1 MTCELVTGL
10 AEEPHVT
17 AEQVGLFN
25 VATLTGGNYLLDTQ
39 EKLTAEI
46 TSANSLSIGTGDV
59 LMQGRHVTIQ
69 SPETI
74 TLTSGTTGYRRID
87 LIVLRYTKDP
97 VTGYEDVSFA
107 VLEGEA
113 VTDGAPQLPLHTTG
127 DIITGGATLNELPVY
142 SVEIRDLVPQEPVF
156 YLKELRGL
164 EEILAVIDKLG
175 SAAALDALGIGQTS
189 MPTGKTVIPIVS
201 PDGVTEIGQY
211 LDFHTPGSKSD
222 YDFRLTAGSNGQLG
236 LSTQLGIGEGGT
248 GARTRTDALNNLA
261 FLGWNITNGSGADS
275 AAFWRSVGTGYAS
288 FNLPGQ
294 LIGQPS
300 QSGFLINLVSV
311 NEVHQEFWVQ
321 GSGQH
326 FRRWA
331 NAATGAMPGW
341 NLIYDSSTVVPIANG
356 GTGATNIASALANL
370 GINGNVQGLGF
381 SNDWVYV
388 YFSSGFAIC
397 HRTLSVTSA
406 VNKPWGNIYSSG
418 ELFSQAAAYPFPF
431 CNIPTVSVTVAKGDG
446 ANWVTL
452 STDRSNTHM
461 PSIYLVSATK
471 QAASPGYLYVTAMG
485 SIF

>member
-25 VATLTGGNYLLDTQ
+25 VATLTGGDYLLDTQ
-39 EKLTAEI
+39 DKLAAEI

-59 LMQGRHVTIQ
+59 LMQGRHVTVQ

-87 LIVLRYTKDP
+87 LIVMRYTKDP

-142 SVEIRDLVPQEPVF
+142 SVEIRDLAPQEPVF
-156 YLKELRGL
+156 CLKELRGL
-164 EEILAVIDKLG
+164 EEILAVID
-175 SAAALDALGIGQTS
+175 ALGTAAKYDAFSGLPLSTSKSTVPVIGT
-189 MPTGKTVIPIVS
+189 
-201 PDGVTEIGQY
+201 DGVMELGKVIA
-211 LDFHTPGSKSD
+211 FHLPGSKAD
-222 YDFRLTAGSNGQLG
+222 YDYRMTIGENKQLS

-248 GARTRTDALNNLA
+248 GARDRIAALNNLV
-261 FLGWNITNGSGADS
+261 FLGWNITNGTGSDS
-275 AAFWRSVGTGYAS
+275 AAFWRGVGTGYAS

-300 QSGFLINLVSV
+300 QSGFLINLVSI

-326 FRRWA
+326 FRRWG
-331 NAATGAMPGW
+331 NASTGMMPGW
-341 NLIYDSSTVVPIANG
+341 ALIYDSSAIIPVGNG
-356 GTGATNIASALANL
+356 GTGANNAASARANL
-370 GINGNVQGLGF
+370 GINDAVQASGT
-381 SNDWVYV
+381 SNGWRYVKFASGIAICGKTFDHQTYSIKKSWGGIYCSDYWAGQTYPFTFAAKPCVLQQVHVESGSAWVLSANDGTTSRSPGGY
-388 YFSSGFAIC
+388 YAAGSSQTTKKTQECIFAIG
-397 HRTLSVTSA
+397 
-406 VNKPWGNIYSSG
+406 PW
-418 ELFSQAAAYPFPF
+418 
-431 CNIPTVSVTVAKGDG
+431 K
-446 ANWVTL
+446 
-452 STDRSNTHM
+452 
-461 PSIYLVSATK
+461 
-471 QAASPGYLYVTAMG
+471 
-485 SIF
+485 

>member
-25 VATLTGGNYLLDTQ
+25 VATLAGGNYLLDTQ
-39 EKLTAEI
+39 DKLAAEI

-59 LMQGRHVTIQ
+59 LMQGRHVTVQ

-113 VTDGAPQLPLHTTG
+113 VADGAPQLPPHTTG

-156 YLKELRGL
+156 CLKELRGL
-164 EEILAVIDKLG
+164 EEILAVID
-175 SAAALDALGIGQTS
+175 ALGTAAKYNAFSGLPLSTSKSTVPVIGT
-189 MPTGKTVIPIVS
+189 
-201 PDGVTEIGQY
+201 DGVMELGKVI
-211 LDFHTPGSKSD
+211 DFHLPGSKAD
-222 YDFRLTAGSNGQLG
+222 YDYRMTIGENKQLS

-248 GARTRTDALNNLA
+248 GARDRIAALNNLA
-261 FLGWNITNGSGADS
+261 FLGWNITNGTGSDS
-275 AAFWRSVGTGYAS
+275 AAFWRGVGTGYAS

-300 QSGFLINLVSV
+300 QSGFLINLVSI

-326 FRRWA
+326 FRRWG
-331 NAATGAMPGW
+331 NASTGMMPGW
-341 NLIYDSSTVVPIANG
+341 ALIYDSSAIIPVGNG
-356 GTGATNIASALANL
+356 GTGANNAASARANL
-370 GINGNVQGLGF
+370 GINGAVQATGR
-381 SNDWVYV
+381 SNDWDYV
-388 YFSSGFAIC
+388 IFTSGLAIC
-397 HRTLSVTSA
+397 SRTLSVTSGA
-406 VNKPWGNIYSSG
+406 SKAWGSLYSTG
-418 ELFSQAAAYPFPF
+418 ELLSQAAAYPFTFREAPA
-431 CNIPTVSVTVAKGDG
+431 VSIMAAKGEG
-446 ANWVTL
+446 ANWVTATTERL
-452 STDRSNTHM
+452 TTHM
-461 PSIYLVSATK
+461 PGIYLVSGSK
-471 QAASPGYLYVTAMG
+471 QAASPGYVYAFAMG
-485 SIF
+485 YVA